1 MSKQRESNGPARQ
14 DRAIKEVRSNPAGYF
29 EKRASSATATA
40 AAKPSKSR

>member
-29 EKRASSATATA
+29 EKRPSPATAPA
-40 AAKPSKSR
+40 SAKPAESR